1 MQVFDPNNAQILKDK
16 MAKAG
21 LDTEG
26 WDPLIRETLSTAS
39 PIMNFA
45 KTDLLK
51 PRKLETENYFIGGD
65 THSNYDPQYHSTL
78 EYRGELPLDIK
89 EGNHSRVGTV
99 NLNDF
104 MEGSISVRSGNVGDV
119 TSMFGGS
126 NFASE
131 NI

>member
-1 MQVFDPNNAQILKDK
+1 
-16 MAKAG
+16 
-21 LDTEG
+21 
-26 WDPLIRETLSTAS
+26 
-39 PIMNFA
+39 MNFA

-65 THSNYDPQYHSTL
+65 TNSNYDPQYHSTL
-78 EYRGELPLDIK
+78 EYRDNIK
-89 EGNHSRVGTV
+89 EGNHSRIGTV